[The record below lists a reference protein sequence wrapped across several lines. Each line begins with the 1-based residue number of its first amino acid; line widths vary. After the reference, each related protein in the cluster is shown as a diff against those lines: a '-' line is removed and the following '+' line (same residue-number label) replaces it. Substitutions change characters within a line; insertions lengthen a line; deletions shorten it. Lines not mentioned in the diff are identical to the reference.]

1 MRKAILMLCFG
12 LCGCVTQQTGSYVRA
27 DGRAGDATQAR
38 LVLAQCQ
45 GEAATAS
52 TDYGLLGSGSTGGA
66 VGWATGLA
74 ERSSKET
81 AVTSACMARHGYLT
95 Q

>member
-1 MRKAILMLCFG
+1 MKNGLILIATMVLG
-12 LCGCVTQQTGSYVRA
+12 GCVTQQTGTYVRA
-27 DGRAGDATQAR
+27 DGRPSDAR

-45 GEAATAS
+45 GEAAGAM

-74 ERSSKET
+74 ERSSKEAAIT
-81 AVTSACMARHGYLT
+81 NACMARSGYLS